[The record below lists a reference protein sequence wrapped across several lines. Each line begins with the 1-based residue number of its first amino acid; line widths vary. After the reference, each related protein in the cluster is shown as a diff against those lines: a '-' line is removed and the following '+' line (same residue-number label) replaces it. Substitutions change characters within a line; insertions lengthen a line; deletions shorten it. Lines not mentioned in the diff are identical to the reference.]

1 MSLQI
6 QKSERVN
13 SLAGKIA
20 SLEILVIR
28 VGGQWFGVRSDRH
41 IRLLS
46 YEAAR
51 LNKPAEPALGQL
63 PGLLGVLGEAK
74 VPVFDLAY
82 LLELAPLPNTSP
94 LGQLIQVNFNG
105 QALGFAIDQA
115 QEIQRVALS
124 ELKQLPPI
132 IKQLRSKPVVWAV
145 WQRSPAELIPLLDCF
160 AVLEKSAKQALQLG
174 QG

>member
-13 SLAGKIA
+13 SPAGIIA

-28 VGGQWFGVRSDRH
+28 VGGQWFGVRSDRQ

-51 LNKPAEPALGQL
+51 LNKPPEPALGQL
-63 PGLLGVLGEAK
+63 PGLLGILGAEEL
-74 VPVFDLAY
+74 PVFDLAH
-82 LLELAPLPNTSP
+82 LLELPALPNASP
-94 LGQLIQVNFNG
+94 PGQLIQVNFNG
-105 QALGFAIDQA
+105 QPLGFAIEQA
-115 QEIQRVALS
+115 QEIQRVALT

-145 WQRSPAELIPLLDCF
+145 WQRSPAELIPLLDFF